1 MTFKDYIRFIKHMT
15 IEEYN
20 QLSFETKMNLEYEYI
35 FAYSL

>member
-1 MTFKDYIRFIKHMT
+1 MTFEDYIRFIKHMT

>member
-1 MTFKDYIRFIKHMT
+1 MTFEDYIRFIKHMT

-20 QLSFETKMNLEYEYI
+20 KLSFETKMNLEYEYI